1 MTELK
6 QRAKDLQ
13 LEFQQKL
20 IKLGAEADAQEKIIF
35 VNIKGDY
42 MCPTGSVGANVVTE
56 CEITVEDI

>member
-1 MTELK
+1 MTDLK
-6 QRAKDLQ
+6 QRAQELQ
-13 LEFQQKL
+13 LEFQRKL
-20 IKLGAEADAQEKIIF
+20 IELGADADAQEKIIF